1 MSHDAG
7 PVVVL
12 MGGTSNEREVS
23 LKTGRALL
31 DALREAGVAAEGLD
45 LTPETVTTLIEMSPR
60 AAMIAL
66 HGVGGEDGTV
76 QGLLEFLGI
85 PYTGSGVL
93 ASALAIDKVR
103 SKRMFEQG
111 GVPTPR
117 WTVVAGDATTL
128 PAGWDVPVV
137 IKPSLEGSSVGV
149 ELVRDASE
157 VASAIARCATH
168 PGAVLVETLVE
179 GRELTVGIFDDDV
192 LGVVEVTAAEGWY
205 DYQAKYERGDTR
217 YLVPAPLSDEY
228 EVAVV
233 RAARAAYDMLGCRG
247 VARVDVMLSSSDGPQ
262 VLEVNTVPGM
272 TGTSLVPKLAAAR
285 GMAFPA
291 FAAAMIASATT
302 DAGARGAR

>member
-31 DALREAGVAAEGLD
+31 DALRQAGVDAEGVD
-45 LTPETVTTLIEMSPR
+45 LTPATITTLVELSPR
-60 AAMIAL
+60 AAVIAL

-76 QGLLEFLGI
+76 QGLLELLGI

-103 SKRMFEQG
+103 SKRMFEQA

-117 WTVVAGDATTL
+117 WTVAAPGATSL
-128 PAGWDVPVV
+128 PPDWEVPVV
-137 IKPSLEGSSVGV
+137 VKPSLEGSSVGV
-149 ELVRDASE
+149 AIVRDAADVGAA
-157 VASAIARCATH
+157 VATCAQH
-168 PGAVLVETLVE
+168 PGAVLVEALIE

-192 LGVVEVTAAEGWY
+192 LGVVEVTAAEGFY

-217 YLVPAPLSDEY
+217 YLVPAPLSEY
-228 EVAVV
+228 DEVAVV
-233 RAARAAYDMLGCRG
+233 GAARAAYDALGCRG
-247 VARVDVMLSSSDGPQ
+247 VARVDVMLSPTDGPQ

-285 GMAFPA
+285 GMAFPE
-291 FAAAMIASATT
+291 FAAAMAASATT
-302 DAGARGAR
+302 DAAARRQR